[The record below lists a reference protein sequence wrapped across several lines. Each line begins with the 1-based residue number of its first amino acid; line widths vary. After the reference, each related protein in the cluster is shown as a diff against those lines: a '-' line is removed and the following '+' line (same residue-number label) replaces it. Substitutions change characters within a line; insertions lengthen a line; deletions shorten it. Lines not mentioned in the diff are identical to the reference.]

1 MALFDAIKIS
11 ELPPTELVFK
21 DDLMVVDRLQAG
33 KTYVT
38 NAVRLGKLGDY
49 LTTLDLNFTGNVTF
63 NNTIQPLP
71 GNNLDAIFDNVN
83 IRQSITLDEGVE
95 VNGLYLDN
103 LEDVT
108 IDSPVVGDIIMY
120 TNDPLT
126 RESGFINVPGIT
138 EAPKDGKIYA
148 RSNGSW
154 VDITD
159 CLRCPTQS
167 IGNVIILR
175 VDGQSLD
182 TGSTHTYRA
191 STPIAD
197 SSLTDLIYR
206 WTANSNQVIFTSPT
220 SQSTNVVFVEPGM
233 YILTC
238 EVSSGLAIDSP
249 QYGRITTNLEI
260 PETYRVLVDPTG
272 EYIVT
277 ELGAP
282 LQFEPSDY

>member
-11 ELPPTELVFK
+11 ELPPSELVFK

-33 KTYVT
+33 KTYIT
-38 NAVRLGKLGDY
+38 NAVRIGRIVDY
-49 LTTLDLNFTGNVTF
+49 STTLDLNFTGNITF

-71 GNNLDAIFDNVN
+71 GNNLDAVFDNVN
-83 IRQSITLDEGVE
+83 IRQSITLDEGIE

-126 RESGFINVPGIT
+126 RESGFVNVPGIT

-148 RSNGSW
+148 RSNGEW

-159 CLRCPTQS
+159 CLSCPTQS
-167 IGNVIILR
+167 IGKVIIIR
-175 VDGQSLD
+175 VDGLSLD
-182 TGSTHTYRA
+182 TGTTHTYRA
-191 STPIAD
+191 TTPVAD
-197 SSLTDLIYR
+197 SSLNDLTYR
-206 WTANSNQVIFTSPT
+206 WSANSNQVTFTSPT
-220 SQSTNVVFVEPGM
+220 SQSTNVVFAEPGM

-238 EVSSGLAIDSP
+238 EVSSGTAIDSP
-249 QYGRITTNLEI
+249 QYGIINTNLEI
-260 PETYRVLVDPTG
+260 PETYRVLTDPDG

-277 ELGAP
+277 ELSIP
-282 LQFEPSDY
+282 LRFEP